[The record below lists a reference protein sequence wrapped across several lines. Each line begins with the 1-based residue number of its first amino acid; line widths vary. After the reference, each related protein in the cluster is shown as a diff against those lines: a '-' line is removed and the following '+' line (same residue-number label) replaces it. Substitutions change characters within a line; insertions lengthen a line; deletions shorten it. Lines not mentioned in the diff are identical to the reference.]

1 MENRDKISYS
11 YSKGDVEIENS
22 KEVLC
27 KGREREWRWG
37 DGFRL
42 LIEQWKGLLTL
53 VHQRSLSDTIDE
65 IPAIEK
71 VELYVIEETIGER
84 ER

>member
-42 LIEQWKGLLTL
+42 LIGQ
-53 VHQRSLSDTIDE
+53 
-65 IPAIEK
+65 
-71 VELYVIEETIGER
+71 
-84 ER
+84 